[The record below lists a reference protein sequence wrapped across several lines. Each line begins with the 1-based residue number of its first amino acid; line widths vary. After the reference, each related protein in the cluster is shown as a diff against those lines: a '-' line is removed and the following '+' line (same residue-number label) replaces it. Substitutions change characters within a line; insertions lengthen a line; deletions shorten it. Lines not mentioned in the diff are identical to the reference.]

1 MKQPRIV
8 VNLVFFAV
16 LGVVLAVWALRSIIS
31 IDALERPYHVTV
43 EFATSPGLRADQE
56 VTHLGVHVGTVGAV
70 ELRDGHVD
78 VRLDLDRGADVPAGA
93 GARVLRKS
101 AIGEPYIE
109 LTPPARPAGRDLRDG
124 DRIPVARTEST
135 VDYQQLFHGLGET
148 LKAVDPR
155 DAQTLV
161 HEAAAGLEGR
171 GGSINAIIGDTHQLT
186 ETLAADAGTLDALAV
201 ELTRLTSTLASRRGA
216 IASGVNDLA
225 TVTATLRQ
233 NRAHLETALDE
244 GPGALAQVNELLRRS
259 RPGLG
264 CLLTAAATPSEPLLT
279 AQNSAKIRHV
289 VEMVPTLKALV
300 TDITARDATGPYLRV
315 APVITVAGHEA
326 PTEYADPR
334 PKPQAPD
341 LTLCA
346 PPAAQ
351 SGDAGGAGGAGER
364 DGSARTAPGARSTPG
379 ADPAMSAR
387 PVHARDEPSSDGGGF
402 PLWPPLAA
410 ALVLAAVAARTLRAV
425 RIRKQK

>member
-78 VRLDLDRGADVPAGA
+78 VRLDLDRGTDVPAGA

-109 LTPPARPAGRDLRDG
+109 LTPPARPAKQDLRDG

-155 DAQTLV
+155 DARTLV
-161 HEAAAGLEGR
+161 HEAATGLEGR
-171 GGSINAIIGDTHQLT
+171 GGSINAIIGDIHRLT

-201 ELTRLTSTLASRRGA
+201 ELTRLTTTLADRRGA

-225 TVTATLRQ
+225 TVTATIRR
-233 NRAHLETALDE
+233 NRAHLETVLDE
-244 GPGALAQVNELLRRS
+244 GPGALAEVNELLRRS

-300 TDITARDATGPYLRV
+300 TDITARDASGAYLRV
-315 APVITVAGHEA
+315 TPVITVGGHDA

-334 PKPQAPD
+334 PKPAAPG

-346 PPAAQ
+346 PPAAP
-351 SGDAGGAGGAGER
+351 SGDTAER
-364 DGSARTAPGARSTPG
+364 DDPARTAPGPRAAPG

-387 PVHARDEPSSDGGGF
+387 PVDARDEPSAGDGL